1 MFVGM
6 IIMLLGTAFYAYA
19 IGSLTSLITEYSFDN
34 ELLFSKIKMVKSY
47 EITSD
52 LDRKLTS
59 RIIDH
64 INSKQLQSKYE
75 DIDSLT
81 RSLPAYLKD

>member
-1 MFVGM
+1 
-6 IIMLLGTAFYAYA
+6 
-19 IGSLTSLITEYSFDN
+19 
-34 ELLFSKIKMVKSY
+34 MVKSY